1 MKMKKI
7 KTVQIG
13 WGHDHALAVWECLK
27 RNADVF
33 ETAGYYIPETEKD
46 KFPDR
51 AAAFGGLKR
60 YGSEEEIFRDPT
72 VEAVVVETEEAAL
85 TRYALA
91 AVRAGRH
98 VHMDKPGGF
107 KAGEFDA
114 LVSAVKERKTAFS
127 LGYMYRYNPFVREA
141 IERVR
146 RGELGEIFS
155 VEAQMNCFHPPEKRQ
170 WLSAFTGGMMFYL
183 GCHLIDLI
191 LQIQG
196 APEEVIPFNASTGA
210 DGVTAEDFGFAL
222 LKYPN
227 GVSFAKT
234 CAEERGGFARRR
246 LTITGTKGTI
256 EIDPLEMFEGGG
268 QYAGMRENF
277 SADWGD
283 KGVFRKSAVFDRYD
297 AMMRAFA
304 ETARGERENPY
315 SPDYEKLLF
324 HTVLRACGAEENK

>member
-98 VHMDKPGGF
+98 VHMDKPGG
-107 KAGEFDA
+107 
-114 LVSAVKERKTAFS
+114 
-127 LGYMYRYNPFVREA
+127 
-141 IERVR
+141 
-146 RGELGEIFS
+146 
-155 VEAQMNCFHPPEKRQ
+155 
-170 WLSAFTGGMMFYL
+170 
-183 GCHLIDLI
+183 
-191 LQIQG
+191 
-196 APEEVIPFNASTGA
+196 
-210 DGVTAEDFGFAL
+210 
-222 LKYPN
+222 
-227 GVSFAKT
+227 
-234 CAEERGGFARRR
+234 
-246 LTITGTKGTI
+246 
-256 EIDPLEMFEGGG
+256 
-268 QYAGMRENF
+268 
-277 SADWGD
+277 
-283 KGVFRKSAVFDRYD
+283 
-297 AMMRAFA
+297 
-304 ETARGERENPY
+304 
-315 SPDYEKLLF
+315 EKLEPFRDPVTLLSQRPVDHSVVGQNF
-324 HTVLRACGAEENK
+324 QRPDCRAV